1 MEEKIYVIKKR
12 LKESR
17 DRKKSYAD
25 AKRLEGNYEAGDM
38 VFVRVRPNKS
48 PFKFG
53 KAAKLA
59 PRFVGPFK
67 IIERIGSVAYR
78 LELPPHLGKMH
89 DVFHIS
95 VLRHYISDPTHVLKM
110 DDLQLSEDGAV
121 RAEPQCIL
129 DQRTR
134 KLRIRTM
141 DQVKVQWDQYSVE
154 SATWEDVD
162 TMCREFPYLF

>member
-1 MEEKIYVIKKR
+1 M
-12 LKESR
+12 
-17 DRKKSYAD
+17 
-25 AKRLEGNYEAGDM
+25 
-38 VFVRVRPNKS
+38 FVRVRPNKS

-59 PRFVGPFK
+59 PRFIGPFK
-67 IIERIGSVAYR
+67 IIERIGSVAYK

-95 VLRHYISDPTHVLKM
+95 VLRHYLSDPTHILKM

-129 DQRTR
+129 DRRTQQ
-134 KLRIRTM
+134 LRRQTI
-141 DQVKVQWDQYSVE
+141 DQVKIQWDQYSPE

-162 TMCREFPYLF
+162 TMRREFPYLF